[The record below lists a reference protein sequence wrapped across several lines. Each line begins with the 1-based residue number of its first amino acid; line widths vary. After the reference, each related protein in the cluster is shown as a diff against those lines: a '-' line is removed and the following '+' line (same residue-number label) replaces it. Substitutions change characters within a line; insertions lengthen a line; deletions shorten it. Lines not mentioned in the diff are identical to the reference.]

1 MEEFFKYGATEIN
14 YLKEACP
21 KMAAV
26 INRAGI
32 LRREVEPGLFKALV
46 SGIVSQQI
54 STKAAT
60 TVFTR
65 LEDLV
70 GELTVEAILAKTDDE
85 IKACG
90 LSYRKVGYIKGICEA
105 IQSGKLN
112 LDALG
117 EMSDEEVISELVKLN
132 GIGVWSAEMFL
143 IFSLHRP
150 DILSYGDLVIRKGI
164 MKLHNLDDISKREF
178 EVYRKLYSPFGT
190 VASLYLWDL
199 ANEKV
204 GG

>member
-1 MEEFFKYGATEIN
+1 MEFFKYGETEIN
-14 YLKEACP
+14 YLMAACP

-26 INRAGI
+26 IKRAGV
-32 LRREVEPGLFKALV
+32 LKRKVEPELFKALV

-65 LEDLV
+65 LENLV
-70 GELTVEAILAKTDDE
+70 GSLTAEAILAKTDDE

-105 IQSGKLN
+105 VQSGELE

-117 EMSDEEVISELVKLN
+117 EMRDEEVIAELVKLN

-143 IFSLHRP
+143 IFSLCRP

-164 MKLHNLDDISKREF
+164 MKLHDLNDISKREF
-178 EVYRKLYSPFGT
+178 EAYRKLYSPYGT
-190 VASLYLWDL
+190 VASIYLWDL

>member
-1 MEEFFKYGATEIN
+1 MEFFKYGETEIN
-14 YLKEACP
+14 YLKSACS

-26 INRAGI
+26 INRAGT
-32 LRREVEPGLFKALV
+32 LRREVEPELFKALI

-60 TVFTR
+60 TVFSR
-65 LEDLV
+65 LEELV
-70 GELTVEAILAKTDDE
+70 GEMTAEAILAKTDDE
-85 IKACG
+85 VKACG

-105 IQSGKLN
+105 VQSGE
-112 LDALG
+112 LDLEALG
-117 EMSDEEVISELVKLN
+117 EMNDEDVIAELVKLN

-143 IFSLHRP
+143 IFSLYRP
-150 DILSYGDLVIRKGI
+150 DVLSYGDLVIRKGI
-164 MKLHNLDDISKREF
+164 MKLHSLDDISKKDF
-178 EVYRKLYSPFGT
+178 EVYRKLYSPYGT